1 MIVSGRL
8 TAKGVLPPELGVP
21 KMPFFDDIQKRGF
34 EFKWSQK
41 EV

>member
-21 KMPFFDDIQKRGF
+21 KLAFFEEIQKRGF
-34 EFKWSQK
+34 EFKWTQK
-41 EV
+41 SV